1 MTTTSFPNGLG
12 GVLGTSLAIGGPIYT
27 TGTFTYVDFT
37 SGLDA
42 STGTNREQPKKTLG
56 NAVASLSGLDNVIVL
71 INNHTETLTA
81 DINISSVMVVGEGSA
96 GGIPTATIT
105 LGAYRLISN
114 SGSGSQLRGIKF
126 VHAPGVLQAGIDI
139 SASGFHMEDC
149 YVVGSG
155 LGRALAMASAA
166 TSAKIINSTF
176 IAATTGGVPASLMY
190 SSAAITD
197 LYMKGVTFS
206 NGGTYCSS
214 GFSLDFSSG
223 AHVRLRIEELNL
235 LLGADAKFNLSA
247 GGYAKL
253 GSMSNSARVDW

>member
-12 GVLGTSLAIGGPIYT
+12 GILGTSLAIGGPIYIANPVY
-27 TGTFTYVDFT
+27 YVDFVN
-37 SGLDA
+37 GLDA
-42 STGTNREQPKKTLG
+42 NAGTNRELPKKTLDSAAG
-56 NAVASLSGLDNVIVL
+56 IALGTNGIVVL
-71 INNHTETLTA
+71 INNHIETLVA
-81 DINISSVMVVGEGSA
+81 DINISGMIVVGEGSA

-126 VHAPGVLQAGIDI
+126 VHAPGSLQAGIDV
-139 SASGFHMEDC
+139 SAPGFHMEDC

-214 GFSLDFSSG
+214 GFSLDFSVG
-223 AHVRLRIEELNL
+223 IHVRLRIEELNL
-235 LLGADAKFNLSA
+235 LLGADAKFNA
-247 GGYAKL
+247 AADGYAKL

>member
-12 GVLGTSLAIGGPIYT
+12 GILGTSLAIGGPLYT
-27 TGTFTYVDFT
+27 TNTVHYVDFVN
-37 SGLDA
+37 GLDA
-42 STGTNREQPKKTLG
+42 NAGTNRELPKKTLG
-56 NAVASLSGLDNVIVL
+56 SAAGVASGIIVL
-71 INNHTETLTA
+71 INNHAETLTA
-81 DINISSVMVVGEGSA
+81 DIDISSLVVVGEGSA

-105 LGAYRLISN
+105 LGAYRLFSN
-114 SGSGSQLRGIKF
+114 IASGAQLRGIKF
-126 VHAPGVLQAGIDI
+126 VHAPGSLKAGIDI
-139 SASGFHMEDC
+139 STPGFHMEDC

-214 GFSLDFSSG
+214 GFSLDFSLG
-223 AHVRLRIEELNL
+223 VHVRLRIEELNL
-235 LLGADAKFNLSA
+235 LLGADAKFNASA

>member
-1 MTTTSFPNGLG
+1 MTITSFPNGLG

-27 TGTFTYVDFT
+27 TGTFTYVDFVN
-37 SGLDA
+37 GLNA
-42 STGTNREQPKKTLG
+42 NTGTNREQPKKTLG

-71 INNHTETLTA
+71 INNHAETLTA
-81 DINISSVMVVGEGSA
+81 DVNISSVMVVGEGSA
-96 GGIPTATIT
+96 SGIPTATIT
-105 LGAYRLISN
+105 LGSYRLISD

-126 VHAPGVLQAGIDI
+126 VHAPGVLQAGIDVN
-139 SASGFHMEDC
+139 ASGFHMEDC

-155 LGRALAMASAA
+155 LGRALEMFGQAS
-166 TSAKIINSTF
+166 SAKIINSTF
-176 IAATTGGVPASLMY
+176 IAATTGGVPASLMR
-190 SSAAITD
+190 SAAAITD

-223 AHVRLRIEELNL
+223 EHVRLRIEELNL